1 MASLIDLLFPAV
13 GTRLPTDHGYPLY
26 SSISRLL
33 PCLHDGSVPFALL
46 PITGQHVGNGLI
58 ALDSSRSRL
67 RLRLAVA
74 DLPRVL
80 PLAGK
85 TLNLLGHRLTLG
97 VPQVFPIR
105 PAANLQARSVTFK
118 NSTEPEPFLSRAKIE
133 LDRLGIRGRLQMPWH
148 INREGRFE
156 PHRHVLRVKD
166 SRVVCFPLRVEG
178 LSPEDSLRLQEVG
191 LGGRRHMGGGVFVPF
206 DAEDGHDD

>member
-1 MASLIDLLFPAV
+1 MTPLIDLLFPAV
-13 GTRLPTDHGYPLY
+13 GTRLPTDHGYSLY
-26 SSISRLL
+26 SCVSRLL
-33 PCLHDGSVPFALL
+33 PCLHDGSIPFALV
-46 PITGQHVGNGLI
+46 PITGQHVGKGLI
-58 ALDSSRSRL
+58 ALDTSRSRL
-67 RLRLAVA
+67 RHRLPAA

-105 PAANLQARSVTFK
+105 PAPSLKARSVTFK
-118 NSTEPEPFLSRAKIE
+118 NSTEPEPFLRRAKIE

-148 INREGRFE
+148 IDREGRFE
-156 PHRHVLRVKD
+156 PHRHVMRVKD
-166 SRVVCFPLRVEG
+166 SRIVCFPLRVEG
-178 LSPEDSLRLQEVG
+178 LSPEDSLRLQETG

-206 DAEDGHDD
+206 DAEDSHDD

>member
-1 MASLIDLLFPAV
+1 MVSLIDLLFPAV
-13 GTRLPTDHGYPLY
+13 GTRLPTDHGYALY
-26 SSISRLL
+26 SCVSRLL

-58 ALDSSRSRL
+58 ALDSNRSRL
-67 RLRLAVA
+67 RIRLSAV

-85 TLNLLGHRLTLG
+85 TLNLSGHRLTLG
-97 VPQVFPIR
+97 VPQVISIR
-105 PAANLQARSVTFK
+105 PAPILKARSVTFK
-118 NSTEPEPFLSRAKIE
+118 NSTEPEPFLNRAKLE

-148 INREGRFE
+148 INRKGRFE

-178 LSPEDSLRLQEVG
+178 LLPQDSLRLQETG

-206 DAEDGHDD
+206 KAEEDHDD